1 MRVRAKV
8 EGLDKV
14 VANLNAE
21 IANIKDASLK
31 GLVYAALEISADAK
45 KLTPV
50 VTGNLRNS
58 VFITSPSK
66 VEEGLRPEFK
76 DGPPGE
82 YQRSGHA
89 VRLLSEHIASLTGN
103 IAECKAHGAE
113 VHVGYSAFYSPIV
126 HENPR
131 AGNTGGVSPS
141 GYIYPEGTYSTVGQ
155 WKFLQTAIQN
165 NMGKLLSLIATFAGK
180 PRRSRRKRK

>member
-1 MRVRAKV
+1 MRVRAKI

-14 VANLNAE
+14 MANLNAE
-21 IANIKDASLK
+21 IADIKDASLR
-31 GLVYAALEISADAK
+31 GLVYAALEISVDAK

-58 VFITSPSK
+58 VFVTSPSK
-66 VEEGLRPEFK
+66 VEEGFRPEFK

-82 YQRSGHA
+82 YQRPNHA
-89 VRLLSEHIASLTGN
+89 AQLLSEHATSLANN
-103 IAECKAHGAE
+103 IAECKSHGTE
-113 VHVGYSAFYSPIV
+113 VHVGYSAFYAPIV

-131 AGNTGGVSPS
+131 AGQTGGVSPS
-141 GYIYPEGTYSTVGQ
+141 GYVYPEGTYSTVGQ
-155 WKFLQTAIQN
+155 WKFLQAAIQD

-180 PRRSRRKRK
+180 SRHNRGKRR